1 MKIFPNTLLVS
12 VSASLLYI
20 FIVFVAPMFLMMA
33 GSPAFSSSPELFGHA
48 LYVLNIADQEFL
60 SKATNLGLI
69 LSFILGGVLYYGG
82 RTLRNKRFHKSL

>member
-1 MKIFPNTLLVS
+1 MKIFLNTLLVS

-20 FIVFVAPMFLMMA
+20 FIMFVTPMILMMT
-33 GSPAFSSSPELFGHA
+33 GSSAFTASPELFGHA
-48 LYVLNIADQEFL
+48 LYVLNIEEQEFL

-82 RTLRNKRFHKSL
+82 RTLKNKRLHQSL